1 MIFAP
6 VMSRNAFVSPRAAD
20 LALQRFLQG
29 TVDAAQHRNA
39 GQQQIQVSRDEKFTT
54 LTLDVPGL
62 SREQLTLSIEGAV
75 IKLESV
81 EGAPRQVKR
90 GWELDHEIDA
100 TQSKATLEHGVLTLT
115 LAKLEPQSK
124 AVALNI
130 D

>member
-29 TVDAAQHRNA
+29 TLGASSPV
-39 GQQQIQVSRDEKFTT
+39 QQQVQVSRDDKATT

-62 SREQLTLSIEGAV
+62 AREQLQLSIEGAV
-75 IKLESV
+75 VRLQSV
-81 EGAPRQVKR
+81 EGAARQVQR
-90 GWELDHEIDA
+90 AWELDHEIDA
-100 TQSKATLEHGVLTLT
+100 AASKAKLENGVLTLT

-124 AVALNI
+124 ATALAI
-130 D
+130 E

>member
-29 TVDAAQHRNA
+29 TVDAAKPTTPIPQHV
-39 GQQQIQVSRDEKFTT
+39 QVSRDEKFTT

-62 SREQLTLSIEGAV
+62 AREQLTLSIEGAV
-75 IKLESV
+75 VKLESV

-90 GWELDHEIDA
+90 GWELGHEIDA
-100 TQSKATLEHGVLTLT
+100 ASSHAKLEHGVLTLT

-124 AVALNI
+124 AVTLSI
-130 D
+130 E

>member
-29 TVDAAQHRNA
+29 TVDAAKPRNSS
-39 GQQQIQVSRDEKFTT
+39 QQQVQVSRDEKFTT

-81 EGAPRQVKR
+81 EGASRQVKR

-100 TQSKATLEHGVLTLT
+100 ANSKAKLEHGVLTLT
-115 LAKLEPQSK
+115 LAKLVPQSK
-124 AVALNI
+124 AVNLSI
-130 D
+130 E

>member
-29 TVDAAQHRNA
+29 TVGAASPVK
-39 GQQQIQVSRDEKFTT
+39 QQVQVSRDEKFTT

-75 IKLESV
+75 VKLESV
-81 EGAPRQVKR
+81 EGAARQVKR

-100 TQSKATLEHGVLTLT
+100 ANSKAKLEHGVLTLT

-124 AVALNI
+124 AVTLSI
-130 D
+130 E